1 VCREISDIIAL
12 ASGRRNNQAGAITGA
27 TDFAKIVKYVA
38 TLQRECDFMLR
49 LSNALNSKHPL
60 FLPLAF
66 GTPFYLI
73 FPKITFF
80 WASPCYQD

>member
-1 VCREISDIIAL
+1 LRL
-12 ASGRRNNQAGAITGA
+12 PSGKSKSNNQAGAITGA
-27 TDFAKIVKYVA
+27 TDFAKIGKYVA

-66 GTPFYLI
+66 GTPFDLI

-80 WASPCYQD
+80 